1 MTRNSRVSYLPQL
14 GSRLYLHKHSLGST
28 APLAHLVRSV
38 QQGDPLAP
46 VTVIGPS
53 TYANLTLR
61 RGLARSGFANVRFLV
76 FSRLSEFLGSPS
88 LAAQDHKPLTS
99 IIESASVRAV
109 TRQASGA
116 LAGHASHPSTIHSIK
131 NTFRQLGNT
140 SDTALDRLAAQ
151 DPLREEIVKLYR
163 MFRDQTREY
172 YDAEDL
178 AQASADA
185 VRDGSAAALHDLGFV
200 LFYRIRGM
208 TRARNRL

>member
-1 MTRNSRVSYLPQL
+1 MTRNSGGSSLPQS
-14 GSRLYLHKHSLGST
+14 GSKLYLHRDLPGST

-38 QQGDPLAP
+38 QQGDSLAP

-61 RGLARSGFANVRFLV
+61 RGLGRSGFANVRFLV

-88 LAAQDHKPLTS
+88 LAARDRKPLTS

-109 TRQASGA
+109 TRQATGA
-116 LAGHASHPSTIHSIK
+116 LAGHTSHPSTIHSIK
-131 NTFRQLGNT
+131 NTFRQLRHT
-140 SDTALDRLAAQ
+140 SDTALDHLATQ

-163 MFRDQTREY
+163 MFRDQTQSY

-178 AQASADA
+178 AQAAADA
-185 VRDGSAAALHDLGFV
+185 VRSGSTAALDDLGFV
-200 LFYRIRGM
+200 LFYRIRG
-208 TRARNRL
+208 